1 MTTTNT
7 TSSIGTD
14 GGRGLESDTGNA
26 VRALFHRQV
35 LQDRLHP
42 GAALAVYHHGRLVID
57 EQVGFADTTTGRRVE
72 VDTMFV
78 LFSST
83 KPLASMS
90 VLRLLEQG
98 KLTLDTPVEE
108 LWPGFGQNGKEAVTV
123 GHVLTHRSGFPTTP
137 AELRWQDYGD
147 WDKVVAAMEGAKAQY
162 QPGTVSAYHAL
173 NHGWMCGE
181 IVRRVDGRDFP
192 QFLREEITGP
202 LGMNDT
208 YVGLPAELEARVSK
222 LHAMEDVD
230 VAGSGTVRTFNRPE
244 VHQAVVPAGC
254 GISTARDMAR
264 FYACMVNGGELD
276 GARILQPETV
286 ALAIAIAIDDDFDHT
301 LQMNMRRGTGFNL
314 GGLGSGASGAD
325 LSGAARMGRSTSAT
339 TFGHGGAGTSICW
352 ADQDLDVAVVFIP
365 NGYRS
370 AGLEG
375 GPNLMVQRCAD
386 ISDAVRAACQ

>member
-7 TSSIGTD
+7 SASTGTEGATGLGAD
-14 GGRGLESDTGNA
+14 GGKA

-35 LQDRLHP
+35 LADRLHP
-42 GAALAVYHHGRLVID
+42 GAALAVYEQGRLVID
-57 EQVGFADTTTGRRVE
+57 EQVGFADTTTGRPVE
-72 VDTMFV
+72 ADTMFV

-98 KLTLDTPVEE
+98 KLALDTPVED
-108 LWPGFGQNGKEAVTV
+108 LWPGFGQNGKAAVTV
-123 GHVLTHRSGFPTTP
+123 GHVLTHRSGFPATP
-137 AELRWQDYGD
+137 ATLRWQDYGD
-147 WDKVVAAMEGAKAQY
+147 WDKVVTAMEGAAAQY
-162 QPGTVSAYHAL
+162 EPGTVSAYHAL
-173 NHGWMCGE
+173 NHGWVCGE

-202 LGMNDT
+202 LGMDDT
-208 YVGLPAELEARVSK
+208 YVGLPAELEPRVSK

-230 VAGSGTVRTFNRPE
+230 VAGGGTVRTFNRPE

-254 GISTARDMAR
+254 GIATARDMAR
-264 FYACMVNGGELD
+264 FYACMLNGGELD

-286 ALAIAIAIDDDFDHT
+286 ELATAIAVDDDFDRT

-314 GGLGSGASGAD
+314 GGLSTGASGAD
-325 LSGAARMGRSTSAT
+325 LSGAARMGRSTTASS
-339 TFGHGGAGTSICW
+339 FGHGGAGTSICW
-352 ADQDLDVAVVFIP
+352 ADKDLDVAVVFIP

-370 AGLEG
+370 SGLAG